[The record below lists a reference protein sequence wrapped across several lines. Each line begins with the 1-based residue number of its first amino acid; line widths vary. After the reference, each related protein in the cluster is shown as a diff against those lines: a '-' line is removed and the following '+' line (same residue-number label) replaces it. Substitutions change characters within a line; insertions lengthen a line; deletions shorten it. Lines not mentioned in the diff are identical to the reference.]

1 MKIRPMHFTDIEQA
15 MLLVK
20 EAHWNQ
26 TPEDWTLLLNLK
38 GTHLVATD
46 DGTIAGSI
54 AGLDYGA
61 FVWVAMVLVLPPYRR
76 RGIATALMEQIL
88 EEYPDRLIR
97 LDATAGGARVYEQL
111 GFKPVD
117 QLTRWH
123 HPGRSVNHLQMRED
137 RAVMPIGM
145 HRKEI
150 LRQDQEIFGADRS
163 AVLSW
168 LLDKYPGQCRQMTDG
183 GTTAYLLGRPGT
195 QAWQIGPL
203 IADYPEQAA
212 TLLHA
217 MLTAFSEKS
226 FYLDTFDLP
235 GWPEQ
240 LAHAGFQRQRD
251 FIRMQW
257 RSEAPVGVRTRQFA
271 IAGPELG

>member
-1 MKIRPMHFTDIEQA
+1 MNIRPMHFTDIEQA

-26 TPEDWTLLLNLK
+26 TPEDWALLLNLK

-54 AGLDYGA
+54 AGIDYGA
-61 FVWVAMVLVLPPYRR
+61 FVWVAMVLVLPTYRR

-88 EEYPDRLIR
+88 EKYPDRLIR

-111 GFKPVD
+111 GFKSVD
-117 QLTRWH
+117 HLTRWY
-123 HPGRSVNHLQMRED
+123 HPGRSVNHPMRED
-137 RAVMPIGM
+137 RAVIPIGM

-150 LRQDQEIFGADRS
+150 LRQDKEIFGADRS

-168 LLDKYPGQCRQMTDG
+168 LLEKNPGQCQQMTDS
-183 GTTAYLLGRPGT
+183 GTPAYILGRPGT
-195 QAWQIGPL
+195 RAWQIGPL
-203 IADYPEQAA
+203 IAGHPEQAA

-217 MLTAFSEKS
+217 ILASFPERS
-226 FYLDTFDLP
+226 FYLDAFDLP
-235 GWPEQ
+235 GWPEK
-240 LAHAGFQRQRD
+240 LAQAGFQRQRD
-251 FIRMQW
+251 FIRMQR
-257 RSEAPVGVRTRQFA
+257 RSKAAVGIRAMQFA